1 MVSDSSSADSAKRR
15 VWVWFQILRIG
26 GRFGAV
32 WVWFQILQIGGLGF
46 GLVSDSAVDSLKRRG
61 LALDLLATA
70 HSGGASSR
78 EPVILFLFL
87 TV

>member
-1 MVSDSSSADSAKRR
+1 VDSSNRGA
-15 VWVWFQILRIG
+15 WV
-26 GRFGAV
+26 
-32 WVWFQILQIGGLGF
+32 
-46 GLVSDSAVDSLKRRG
+46 GLVSDSAVDSSKRRG

>member
-1 MVSDSSSADSAKRR
+1 LVSDSSVDSSNRGA
-15 VWVWFQILRIG
+15 WV
-26 GRFGAV
+26 
-32 WVWFQILQIGGLGF
+32 
-46 GLVSDSAVDSLKRRG
+46 GLVSDSAVDSSKRRG